1 MNKTLLLQAINAGAA
16 YGKTLNV
23 GWYPCGFAGIAYKCR
38 KNAKVSKVLIECGF
52 RWSDYEK
59 QYRLS
64 APEGSQSM
72 TAKEMVAQHIIDRLE
87 AEGIKGFATYSRID

>member
-23 GWYPCGFAGIAYKCR
+23 GWYPCGFAGITYKCR
-38 KNAKVSKVLIECGF
+38 KNAKEAKVLIDCGF
-52 RWSDYEK
+52 HWSDYEK